1 MIDLSSYQKIIGS
14 EIEQLKFPTSPN
26 NLYAPLSYFLTLG
39 GKRMRPILALM
50 GCELFGTDAN
60 QAKNAALAVELFHN
74 FSLIHDDIMDAAPLR
89 RGKATVHTK
98 WNQNIAI
105 LSGDVLMVKAYEF
118 LAAYDGEV
126 LKSLLQLFNT
136 TAKQVCEGQQWDMD
150 YETAKHV
157 TIDQYIK
164 MISYKTAVLLGCSLE
179 MGAIIAGTSRVNKKA
194 LYEFGVN
201 LGIAFQLQDD
211 LLDVYADQNKF
222 GKQVGGD
229 ILANKKTFLLL
240 KAFEDA
246 DADTKK
252 SLEHALINLSGDE
265 KIKAVKAIYAQLDI
279 PAITSAKMNEYYEIA
294 LQNLNEINVSESQKA
309 PLFALSEFLMQREH

>member
-1 MIDLSSYQKIIGS
+1 MIDLSRYQNIIGS
-14 EIEQLKFPTSPN
+14 EIAQINFPKAPQ
-26 NLYAPLSYFLTLG
+26 NLYAPLTYFLALG

-50 GCELFGTDAN
+50 GCELFDKDLNA
-60 QAKNAALAVELFHN
+60 AKHAALAVELFHN
-74 FSLIHDDIMDAAPLR
+74 FSLIHDDIMDDAPLR
-89 RGKATVHTK
+89 RGKATVHSK
-98 WNQNIAI
+98 WDQNIAI
-105 LSGDVLMVKAYEF
+105 LSGDVLMVKAYEH
-118 LAAYDGEV
+118 LATYDGQV

-150 YETAKHV
+150 YESATAV

-179 MGAIIAGTSRVNKKA
+179 MGAIIAGTNTTNRKA
-194 LYEFGVN
+194 LYEFGLN

-246 DADTKK
+246 DASTKTVLQN
-252 SLEHALINLSGDE
+252 SLTNLKGSE
-265 KIKAVKAIYAQLDI
+265 KITAVKAIYAQLDI
-279 PAITSAKMNEYYEIA
+279 PAKTTEKMNEYYEIA
-294 LQNLNEINVSESQKA
+294 LQNLSEIKVPKNQKA